1 MSGIDQGA
9 IAYGLRA
16 RLAELTGQVG
26 AIGVELSAPLDADF
40 AEQAAEL
47 EGQDALKTL
56 ETAHLVEAEA
66 IRAALWR
73 IAAGTYGSC
82 AQCGCDIP
90 AARLAAVPTAAFCVT
105 CAA

>member
-1 MSGIDQGA
+1 MTDHGD
-9 IAYGLRA
+9 IARGLSA

-47 EGQDALKTL
+47 EGQDTLKTL
-56 ETAHLVEAEA
+56 ETAHLVEANA
-66 IRAALWR
+66 IRAALDR
-73 IAAGTYGSC
+73 IAAGTYGHC
-82 AQCGCDIP
+82 ANCGCAIP
-90 AARLAAVPTAAFCVT
+90 AARLAAVPTATTCIK

>member
-1 MSGIDQGA
+1 MMGEHDKVA
-9 IAYGLRA
+9 AGLRA

-66 IRAALWR
+66 IRAALGR
-73 IAAGTYGSC
+73 IEAGSYGTC
-82 AQCGCDIP
+82 AKCGCDIP
-90 AARLAAVPTAAFCVT
+90 AARLAAVPTATMCIK